1 MIELVGVSKRFG
13 SIRALDEVN
22 ENFSQGKIFGI
33 LGPNG
38 SGKSTL
44 LKLITGLHLPDGG
57 EILLEG
63 NKPSIDSKKNVAYL
77 PEVDYIYPWMS
88 IKEAARFS
96 SCFYE
101 DWDEQKY
108 RELLKFLRL
117 EEDMSIKRISKGMRA
132 KAKLLLTFSRNA
144 RFVLLDEPFSGIDIA
159 TREKIVETI
168 IRDYTLSSREQTV
181 LIATHEI
188 QEIEGV
194 LDEAVFIR
202 NGKTVLRGDVED
214 LREKEGQSL
223 TEILREVCKGAEY

>member
-1 MIELVGVSKRFG
+1 MIELVGISKKFG
-13 SIRALDEVN
+13 SVRALDEVN

-44 LKLITGLHLPDGG
+44 LKLITGLHLPDSG
-57 EILLEG
+57 EIMLEG
-63 NKPSIDSKKNVAYL
+63 NKPSIESKKNVAYL

-88 IKEAARFS
+88 IKEAARFN

-117 EEDMSIKRISKGMRA
+117 EEEMSIKKISKGMRA

-194 LDEAVFIR
+194 LDEAIFIR
-202 NGKTVLRGDVED
+202 NGKTVLRGDVEE